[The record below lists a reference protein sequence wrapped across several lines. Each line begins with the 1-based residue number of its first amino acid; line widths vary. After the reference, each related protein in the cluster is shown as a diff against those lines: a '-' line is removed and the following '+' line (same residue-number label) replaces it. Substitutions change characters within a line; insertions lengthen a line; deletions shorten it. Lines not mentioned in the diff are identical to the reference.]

1 MEPGSPVFMLLLLG
15 IMMLVLIVLPA
26 RRAKKAQQQIKERQD
41 AMVPGTKVMTNFGL
55 YGSVVSID
63 KEASTAQ
70 LEIAPGTVV
79 KVHLMTVTSIEE
91 DTVAVA
97 PVAEAERPTIQGQV
111 AEDPKN

>member
-1 MEPGSPVFMLLLLG
+1 MQSGSPLFMLLLLG

-41 AMVPGTKVMTNFGL
+41 SMVPGTQVMTNFGL

-63 KEASTAQ
+63 KEANTSH

-91 DTVAVA
+91 DTAAA
-97 PVAEAERPTIQGQV
+97 PVADVERPVIQGEV
-111 AEDPKN
+111 ADDPKN

>member
-1 MEPGSPVFMLLLLG
+1 MQSGSPLFMLLLLG

-63 KEASTAQ
+63 KEANTAH
-70 LEIAPGTVV
+70 LEIAPGTVA

-91 DTVAVA
+91 DTAAA
-97 PVAEAERPTIQGQV
+97 PVADAERPVIQGEV
-111 AEDPKN
+111 ADDPKN

>member
-1 MEPGSPVFMLLLLG
+1 MQSGSPLFMLLLLG

-41 AMVPGTKVMTNFGL
+41 AMVPGTQVMTNFGL

-63 KEASTAQ
+63 KEANTAH
-70 LEIAPGTVV
+70 LEIAPGTVA

-91 DTVAVA
+91 DAAAA
-97 PVAEAERPTIQGQV
+97 PVADAERPVIQGEV
-111 AEDPKN
+111 ADDPKN

>member
-1 MEPGSPVFMLLLLG
+1 MQSGSPLFMLLLLG

-41 AMVPGTKVMTNFGL
+41 AMVPGTQVMTNLGL

-63 KEASTAQ
+63 KEANTAH
-70 LEIAPGTVV
+70 LEIAPGTVA

-91 DTVAVA
+91 DTATA
-97 PVAEAERPTIQGQV
+97 PVADAERPVIQGEV
-111 AEDPKN
+111 ADDPKN

>member
-1 MEPGSPVFMLLLLG
+1 MQSGSPLFMLLLLG

-41 AMVPGTKVMTNFGL
+41 AMVPGTQVMTNFGL

-63 KEASTAQ
+63 KGANTAH
-70 LEIAPGTVV
+70 LEIAPGTVA

-91 DTVAVA
+91 DTAAA
-97 PVAEAERPTIQGQV
+97 PVADAERPVIQGEV
-111 AEDPKN
+111 ADDPKN

>member
-1 MEPGSPVFMLLLLG
+1 MQSGSPLFMLLLLG

-41 AMVPGTKVMTNFGL
+41 AMVSGTQVMTNFGL

-63 KEASTAQ
+63 KEANTAH
-70 LEIAPGTVV
+70 LEIAPGTVA

-91 DTVAVA
+91 DTAAA
-97 PVAEAERPTIQGQV
+97 PVADAERPVIQGEV
-111 AEDPKN
+111 ADDPKN

>member
-1 MEPGSPVFMLLLLG
+1 MQSGSPLFMLLLLG

-41 AMVPGTKVMTNFGL
+41 AMVPGTQVMTNFGL

-63 KEASTAQ
+63 KEANTAH
-70 LEIAPGTVV
+70 LEIAPGTVA

-91 DTVAVA
+91 DTAAA
-97 PVAEAERPTIQGQV
+97 PVADAERPVIQGEV
-111 AEDPKN
+111 ADDPKN

>member
-1 MEPGSPVFMLLLLG
+1 MQSGSPLFMLLLLG

-41 AMVPGTKVMTNFGL
+41 AMVPGTQVMTNFGL

-63 KEASTAQ
+63 KEANTAH
-70 LEIAPGTVV
+70 LEIAPGTVA

-91 DTVAVA
+91 DVATA
-97 PVAEAERPTIQGQV
+97 PVADAERPVIQGEV
-111 AEDPKN
+111 ADDPKN

>member
-1 MEPGSPVFMLLLLG
+1 MQSGSPLFMLLLLG

-41 AMVPGTKVMTNFGL
+41 AMVPGTQVMTNFGL

-63 KEASTAQ
+63 KEANTAH
-70 LEIAPGTVV
+70 LEIAPGTVA

-91 DTVAVA
+91 DTATA
-97 PVAEAERPTIQGQV
+97 PVADSERPVIQGEV
-111 AEDPKN
+111 ADDPKN

>member
-1 MEPGSPVFMLLLLG
+1 MLLLLG

-41 AMVPGTKVMTNFGL
+41 AMVPGTQVMTNFGL

-63 KEASTAQ
+63 KEANTAH
-70 LEIAPGTVV
+70 LEIAPGTVA

-91 DTVAVA
+91 DVAAA
-97 PVAEAERPTIQGQV
+97 PVADAERPVIQGEV
-111 AEDPKN
+111 ADDPKN

>member
-1 MEPGSPVFMLLLLG
+1 MQSGSPLFMLLLLG

-63 KEASTAQ
+63 KEANTAH
-70 LEIAPGTVV
+70 LEIAPGTVA

-91 DTVAVA
+91 DTATA
-97 PVAEAERPTIQGQV
+97 PVAEAERPVIQGEV
-111 AEDPKN
+111 ADDPKN

>member
-1 MEPGSPVFMLLLLG
+1 MQSGSPLFMLLLLG

-41 AMVPGTKVMTNFGL
+41 AMVPGTQVMTNFGL

-63 KEASTAQ
+63 KEANTAH
-70 LEIAPGTVV
+70 LEIAPGTVA

-91 DTVAVA
+91 DTTAI
-97 PVAEAERPTIQGQV
+97 PVAEAERPVIQGEV
-111 AEDPKN
+111 ADDPKN

>member
-1 MEPGSPVFMLLLLG
+1 MQSGSPLFMLLLLG

-41 AMVPGTKVMTNFGL
+41 AMVPGTQVMTNFGL

-63 KEASTAQ
+63 KEANTAH
-70 LEIAPGTVV
+70 LEIAPGTVA

-91 DTVAVA
+91 DVAAA
-97 PVAEAERPTIQGQV
+97 PVADAERPVIQGEV
-111 AEDPKN
+111 ADDPKN

>member
-1 MEPGSPVFMLLLLG
+1 MQSGSPLFMLLLLG

-41 AMVPGTKVMTNFGL
+41 AMVPGTQVMTNFGL

-63 KEASTAQ
+63 KEANTAH
-70 LEIAPGTVV
+70 LEIAPGTVA

-91 DTVAVA
+91 DTATA
-97 PVAEAERPTIQGQV
+97 PVADAERPVIQGEV
-111 AEDPKN
+111 ADDPKN

>member
-1 MEPGSPVFMLLLLG
+1 MQSGSPLFMLLLLG

-41 AMVPGTKVMTNFGL
+41 AMVPGTQVMTNFGL

-63 KEASTAQ
+63 KEANTAH
-70 LEIAPGTVV
+70 LEIAPGTVA

-91 DTVAVA
+91 DTAAATVAD
-97 PVAEAERPTIQGQV
+97 AERPVIQGEV
-111 AEDPKN
+111 ADDPKN

>member
-1 MEPGSPVFMLLLLG
+1 MQSGSPLFMLLLLG

-41 AMVPGTKVMTNFGL
+41 AMVPGTQVMTNFGL

-63 KEASTAQ
+63 KEANTAH
-70 LEIAPGTVV
+70 LEIAPGTVA

-91 DTVAVA
+91 DTATA
-97 PVAEAERPTIQGQV
+97 PVADAERPAIQGEV
-111 AEDPKN
+111 ADDPKN